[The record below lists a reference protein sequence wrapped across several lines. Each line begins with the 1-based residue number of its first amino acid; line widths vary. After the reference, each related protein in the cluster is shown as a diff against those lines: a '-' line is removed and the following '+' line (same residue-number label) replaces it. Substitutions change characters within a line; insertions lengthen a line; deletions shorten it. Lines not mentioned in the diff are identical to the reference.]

1 MAFPPALALPSNKPF
16 FSLETYESWVSSS
29 GYELY
34 ETWLK
39 NSENIAQDSDS
50 TTQARGQELVDNA
63 STKDVKEFRGTVRF
77 IL

>member
-1 MAFPPALALPSNKPF
+1 LKAFPPALALASNQPF
-16 FSLETYESWVSSS
+16 FSIENFESWVSSS

-39 NSENIAQDSDS
+39 NSASMAQDS
-50 TTQARGQELVDNA
+50 ARGQELLDDA
-63 STKDVKEFRGTVRF
+63 SAKDIKNFRGTVIF

>member
-1 MAFPPALALPSNKPF
+1 MPALTLASNKPF
-16 FSLETYESWVSSS
+16 FSIEIFESWVSSS

-39 NSENIAQDSDS
+39 KSASIAQDS
-50 TTQARGQELVDNA
+50 AGAQELVNDA
-63 STKDVKEFRGTVRF
+63 STKDIKKFFEMVIF